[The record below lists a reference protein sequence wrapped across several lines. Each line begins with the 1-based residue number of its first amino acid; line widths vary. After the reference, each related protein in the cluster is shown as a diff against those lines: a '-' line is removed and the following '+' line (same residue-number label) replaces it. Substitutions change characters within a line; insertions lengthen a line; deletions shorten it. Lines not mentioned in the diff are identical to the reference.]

1 MKTKILVAE
10 IPFGESVESVLDS
23 ILRDTI
29 VDTPRGFSSRVT
41 RTAFTPNRQ
50 SRVDHRPLNDA
61 LVDEFSVSR
70 EVRFGQPLPAWG
82 VAGKPAD
89 NNKVFGAGFHID
101 EPRIENY
108 AFGDEWKFESDK
120 EAFDRF
126 VDAGEDC
133 VARGLARPDGVTEHR
148 VQAIR
153 KRIQDG
159 PAFPHETGGNELIGE
174 SHIWR

>member
-29 VDTPRGFSSRVT
+29 VDAPRGFSSRAT

-50 SRVDHRPLNDA
+50 PRVNHRPLNDA

-70 EVRFGQPLPAWG
+70 EVRFDQPLPAWG
-82 VAGKPAD
+82 VTGKPAD

>member
-1 MKTKILVAE
+1 MKAKILVAE
-10 IPFGESVESVLDS
+10 VPFAASLIDVLNDV
-23 ILRDTI
+23 LNDEAVCEARKCRDFNSRPTFTSTTR
-29 VDTPRGFSSRVT
+29 VSRFEAPSFSAPTTTCSC
-41 RTAFTPNRQ
+41 RTAP
-50 SRVDHRPLNDA
+50 RP
-61 LVDEFSVSR
+61 E
-70 EVRFGQPLPAWG
+70 WG
-82 VAGKPAD
+82 IAGEPAD
-89 NNKVFGAGFHID
+89 EDKVFGACYKID
-101 EPRIENY
+101 EPRIESY

-133 VARGLARPDGVTEHR
+133 VARGLVRPEGVTEHR

-159 PAFPHETGGNELIGE
+159 PAFPHETGGRELIGE